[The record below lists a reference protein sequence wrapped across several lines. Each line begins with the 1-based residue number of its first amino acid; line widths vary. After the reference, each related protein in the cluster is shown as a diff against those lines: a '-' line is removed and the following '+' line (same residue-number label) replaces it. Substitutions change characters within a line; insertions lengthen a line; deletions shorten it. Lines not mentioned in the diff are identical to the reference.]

1 VITYRHATQVD
12 VEAVLDLWARAAEDS
27 GRPADDADQLRR
39 AINRDPQALEL
50 ALDGD
55 AIVGTL
61 LSGFD
66 GWRCALYRLAVDP
79 AHRAQG
85 IASALLEHAE
95 QRFRG
100 FGANRSLA
108 MVLDANELGAGFWR
122 SHGYEPQAEWS
133 RWAKSL

>member
-1 VITYRHATQVD
+1 VIAYRHATEVD
-12 VEAVLDLWARAAEDS
+12 VEAVLDLWSRAAEDS

-39 AINRDPQALEL
+39 LINRDPHALEL
-50 ALDGD
+50 AVDGD

-79 AHRAQG
+79 SHRGQG

-95 QRFRG
+95 GRFRAL
-100 FGANRSLA
+100 GATRSLA

-133 RWAKSL
+133 RWAKPL